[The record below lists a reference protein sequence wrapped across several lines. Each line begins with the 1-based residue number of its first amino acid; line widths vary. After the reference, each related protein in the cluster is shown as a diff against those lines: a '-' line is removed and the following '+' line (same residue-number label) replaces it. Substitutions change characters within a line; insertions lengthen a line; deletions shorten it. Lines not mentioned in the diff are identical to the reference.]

1 MSLLQVFTQ
10 WTDVAPVLTK
20 DQHVNY
26 QRGLCDVMCD
36 LFCSVMCCDPFSYT
50 RVVLI
55 HWTLRRPLLCF
66 AGVGTRNY
74 YRKMGYELE
83 GPYMV
88 KDLYEPRNDWTSTVS
103 HLDTVTSGLCHIW
116 TAAASAQIILFIK
129 ALFYGQ
135 FLQFIQW
142 NVVFVS
148 GVGGDDRWVFC
159 HSFCFLSS
167 AHFAVV
173 APPTSCRWGEGVRG
187 RQE

>member
-26 QRGLCDVMCD
+26 QRGLCDLC
-36 LFCSVMCCDPFSYT
+36 CSVMWCDCFLKLHSCGFNSLNT
-50 RVVLI
+50 SSSSVVFRRRWNAELLQEDGLRAGGTV
-55 HWTLRRPLLCF
+55 HGQGPVWTQKWL
-66 AGVGTRNY
+66 N
-74 YRKMGYELE
+74 
-83 GPYMV
+83 
-88 KDLYEPRNDWTSTVS
+88 
-103 HLDTVTSGLCHIW
+103 LDCVTSGHCHIW

-129 ALFYGQ
+129 TLFYGQ